1 MHRSIQSQ
9 MMPITELAD
18 TLSFG
23 LVGKIRRKTHVLE
36 DDVQLVQEK
45 WRSQDRAT
53 ELHGCEARAAAAVED
68 SKDTIAAA
76 YSFND
81 SVIRQSMRRRS
92 GSPAASSSSATLC
105 DSGLKRSVSMQQPSV
120 RDGRVEQRRE
130 SLPRCSIARSLDR
143 DMHAFRRKAGD
154 TISSLTNSGVSTS
167 SASASASSLRPGR
180 PGVNKRVSISDS
192 ATDLVSGTSF
202 SVGTGSSGT
211 LTPSKVPAPAAK
223 SQYPVLGSGAS
234 SSGYNSHYYAGT
246 QLASQDAEDTDT
258 SSISSFSTSNEFRLV
273 LDDQIIPGVS
283 GTASAGNPQLQRVP
297 GASRPQEM
305 IFLAN

>member
-68 SKDTIAAA
+68 SKDTITAA

-154 TISSLTNSGVSTS
+154 TISSLTNSGVS
-167 SASASASSLRPGR
+167 
-180 PGVNKRVSISDS
+180 ISDS

-211 LTPSKVPAPAAK
+211 LTPSKVPTPAAK

>member
-1 MHRSIQSQ
+1 
-9 MMPITELAD
+9 MPITELAD

-68 SKDTIAAA
+68 SKDTITAA

-154 TISSLTNSGVSTS
+154 TISSLTNSG
-167 SASASASSLRPGR
+167 
-180 PGVNKRVSISDS
+180 VSISDS

>member
-1 MHRSIQSQ
+1 
-9 MMPITELAD
+9 MPITELAD

-68 SKDTIAAA
+68 SKDTITAA

-154 TISSLTNSGVSTS
+154 TISSLTNSGVS
-167 SASASASSLRPGR
+167 
-180 PGVNKRVSISDS
+180 ISDS

-211 LTPSKVPAPAAK
+211 LTPSKVPTPAAK